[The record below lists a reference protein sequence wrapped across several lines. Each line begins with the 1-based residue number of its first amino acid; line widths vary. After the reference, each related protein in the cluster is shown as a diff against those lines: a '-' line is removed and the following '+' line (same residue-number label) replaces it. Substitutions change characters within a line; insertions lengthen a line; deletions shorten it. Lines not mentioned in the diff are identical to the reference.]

1 MRDTG
6 KVKDSVAKPRGGE
19 LRGMGRTLQSWLIFA
34 FVLPFQ
40 ANTGMTALAMAA
52 AEVLTREDVASG
64 LPHLS

>member
-34 FVLPFQ
+34 
-40 ANTGMTALAMAA
+40 NTGMTALAMAA
-52 AEVLTREDVASG
+52 ADVLTKDVAAG